1 MRLGD
6 DFCCVKVRYKLVLIS
21 NYFSSRWSLSKVLS
35 FTTALFSKIVNI
47 RKIDYTYKVLV
58 HLVYYCGQVQ
68 SDSES
73 ANIQVKTVM
82 RKMAAMRLF
91 DCYFSRWIG
100 I

>member
-6 DFCCVKVRYKLVLIS
+6 DFCCVKVRYKFVFIS
-21 NYFSSRWSLSKVLS
+21 NYSSSQWSLSEVLS
-35 FTTALFSKIVNI
+35 FTTALFLKIVNI

-58 HLVYYCGQVQ
+58 HLVYYCCQVQ

-73 ANIQVKTVM
+73 ANIQFKTVM
-82 RKMAAMRLF
+82 RRMAAMRLF

>member
-1 MRLGD
+1 MLGD

-58 HLVYYCGQVQ
+58 HLVYYCCQVQ

-82 RKMAAMRLF
+82 RKMAAMR
-91 DCYFSRWIG
+91 
-100 I
+100 